1 MGQYKQFFLQIY
13 HDITKC
19 KKIYRTLVVL
29 IIVYVLKILKLFIKI
44 AEKIAKLDNSLL
56 FLSPQKRLCISLL
69 VFANYKFK
77 IIGSLKKLD
86 NCIDRNANYLNP
98 RSYLFKVENHN

>member
-1 MGQYKQFFLQIY
+1 MGQYKQFFIQVY

-19 KKIYRTLVVL
+19 KKIISNPGCFKYCLCIKNLKVV
-29 IIVYVLKILKLFIKI
+29 YKNCRKN
-44 AEKIAKLDNSLL
+44 AKLDNSLL

-69 VFANYKFK
+69 VFANYKFI

-86 NCIDRNANYLNP
+86 NCIGRNANYLNP
-98 RSYLFKVENHN
+98 S